1 MVPKIICGG
10 GSAKTYQNN
19 LEPDLV
25 LSFQT
30 SLRWYYFQKILSQEK
45 TLNNVPFPLGTM
57 IMTYRGRIS

>member
-25 LSFQT
+25 LSFQS
-30 SLRWYYFQKILSQEK
+30 SLRWYYFQKIL
-45 TLNNVPFPLGTM
+45 
-57 IMTYRGRIS
+57 YRRKP